1 MDDSDDNHNLLNIY
15 LKGKG
20 WEISNALSGQKAL
33 ELFDEDNFDIVLLDL
48 NMPDMDGFETCKKI
62 RAIEKNKRYKPSHII
77 CFTSSILQSDIDTA
91 IQVGFD
97 SFVVKPI
104 KKQKLIN
111 TINRLIGGK

>member
-1 MDDSDDNHNLLNIY
+1 MRFQD
-15 LKGKG
+15 K
-20 WEISNALSGQKAL
+20 KAL
-33 ELFDEDNFDIVLLDL
+33 EIVDEVNFDIVLLDL
-48 NMPDMDGFETCKKI
+48 NMPEMNGFETCKKI
-62 RAIEKNKRYKPSHII
+62 RSIEKNKGYRPSHII

-111 TINRLIGGK
+111 TINRLIGEKIIFLL